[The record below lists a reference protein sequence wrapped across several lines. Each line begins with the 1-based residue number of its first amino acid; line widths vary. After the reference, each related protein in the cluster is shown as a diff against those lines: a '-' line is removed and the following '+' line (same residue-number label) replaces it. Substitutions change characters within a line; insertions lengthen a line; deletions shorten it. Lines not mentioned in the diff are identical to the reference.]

1 MLGLKPGE
9 KEIYSHPEKKLEEHL
24 CNTDEL
30 VVNIATRF
38 GLTVTP
44 EEKEAILLHDIA
56 KTHPTFQERVRIGK
70 GRFGHAEPSSALVFN
85 CTRNILCA
93 EAVRQHHTHLR
104 NLMDVEKYW
113 GNDWEYEDTKQVI
126 KELIWWPEAQ
136 KIVKNLSRGKITS
149 WENLLGSKEDWE
161 EIIKQVVY
169 YESLLLIG

>member
-24 CNTDEL
+24 CNTVEL

-70 GRFGHAEPSSALVFN
+70 GGLAMLNHPLPSYLTVLEIYFV
-85 CTRNILCA
+85 L
-93 EAVRQHHTHLR
+93 
-104 NLMDVEKYW
+104 
-113 GNDWEYEDTKQVI
+113 KQSDSTI
-126 KELIWWPEAQ
+126 HI
-136 KIVKNLSRGKITS
+136 
-149 WENLLGSKEDWE
+149 
-161 EIIKQVVY
+161 
-169 YESLLLIG
+169 